1 MSAGARATRLV
12 LTDRDGVLN
21 EDRPEGVRSPEE
33 LRLIEGSAEAL
44 ARLNRA
50 GIPVAV
56 VTNQSGLGRGVL
68 DEAGLTAIHRRLEAA
83 LAEAAGA
90 RLDLILV
97 APDAPERAGP
107 RRKPGPGMLL
117 EALARF
123 QVGAEN
129 AVMIGDDLRDLEAAA
144 AAGCRRIL
152 VRTGKGARL
161 ADAGLPERLRP
172 VELCRSF
179 ADAVDRLLGT
189 G

>member
-1 MSAGARATRLV
+1 MSAGAHAMRLV

-21 EDRPEGVRSPEE
+21 EDRPEGVRHPEE
-33 LRLIEGSAEAL
+33 LRLIAGAAEAL

-50 GIPVAV
+50 GVPVAV
-56 VTNQSGLGRGVL
+56 VTNQSAIGRGLL
-68 DEAGLTAIHRRLEAA
+68 DEAGLAAIHRRLEAA

-107 RRKPGPGMLL
+107 RRKPAPGMLL
-117 EALARF
+117 EAMARF
-123 QVGAEN
+123 GVAAED

-152 VRTGKGARL
+152 VRTGKGAGL
-161 ADAGLPERLRP
+161 ADAGLPERLHP
-172 VELCRSF
+172 VKLCRSF
-179 ADAVDRLLGT
+179 ADAVDHLLEPG
-189 G
+189 